1 MIGIY
6 TYMDGM
12 HVGDRVKV
20 LAIGLL
26 SGFAATLMVA
36 GVISAGEALA
46 NYPHGLFYLVIGGAL
61 GFGTNVTYATSMG
74 ITMHIAAGTM
84 LGLIATVPLA
94 VSSRMLMSISNINRS
109 LIYGVIFG
117 LLVWALFFIP
127 VSYMLVMPALSTHD
141 GMVLDRSGSVIM
153 DMSALFTKVIY
164 YAIGIHIQYGVTYS
178 ILTGVLI
185 SRTVMVLPLER

>member
-1 MIGIY
+1 
-6 TYMDGM
+6 
-12 HVGDRVKV
+12 
-20 LAIGLL
+20 
-26 SGFAATLMVA
+26 
-36 GVISAGEALA
+36 
-46 NYPHGLFYLVIGGAL
+46 
-61 GFGTNVTYATSMG
+61 
-74 ITMHIAAGTM
+74 
-84 LGLIATVPLA
+84 
-94 VSSRMLMSISNINRS
+94 
-109 LIYGVIFG
+109 
-117 LLVWALFFIP
+117 IP